1 MSTFKIKVANFF
13 ARESCAAWQPK
24 RIIRI
29 IYRHIYRFIM
39 ETGAEEYP
47 YADPDFA
54 KWQESD
60 GNFYTLITDSSN
72 FVIRRSTSYIAWM
85 MKKYCG
91 SSPKLPKPGPR
102 KPGEHRFDAK
112 HWGEILEYN
121 GWQKVSKA
129 DWPSYQDMFDKRHF
143 IGILTDNNDD
153 DDFGLL
159 LWFTGV
165 LTNNAGAPTKWTAS
179 TYDFFAEVNLEIPI
193 SEKSGVIWYREP
205 EAKGI

>member
-54 KWQESD
+54 KWPESD

-72 FVIRRSTSYIAWM
+72 FVIRRSTSYVAWM

-112 HWGEILEYN
+112 HWDEILDYN

-129 DWPSYQDMFDKRHF
+129 EWPSYQDMFDKRHF
-143 IGILTDNNDD
+143 IGILADDNNN
-153 DDFGLL
+153 DFGLL
-159 LWFTGV
+159 LWFTGI
-165 LTNNAGAPTKWTAS
+165 LADNAGSPTKWTAS

-205 EAKGI
+205 EAKGN

>member
-54 KWQESD
+54 KWPESD
-60 GNFYTLITDSSN
+60 GNFYTLITDSN
-72 FVIRRSTSYIAWM
+72 GFVIRRSTSYVAWM
-85 MKKYCG
+85 MKKHCG

-129 DWPSYQDMFDKRHF
+129 DWPSYYDIRIDRHF
-143 IGILTDNNDD
+143 IGIIADADE
-153 DDFGLL
+153 FGLL
-159 LWFTGV
+159 VWFK
-165 LTNNAGAPTKWTAS
+165 NAGFDLTSRYETWIVS
-179 TYDFFAEVNLEIPI
+179 TYKDFKEQCLEIP
-193 SEKSGVIWYREP
+193 SEKSSIIWYREP
-205 EAKGI
+205 EVKDNYI